1 MQSNQTT
8 HSLNILEA
16 FPEDEG
22 VYKCTVKNP
31 AGQVST
37 SAFLKIERIIS
48 FFFIFPKLFFKLFN
62 INTKETSQ
70 IPEFI
75 TTINDTEVE
84 CDAPTEFSAEI
95 KPDPLTNVEWSR
107 DGVVIKENPNHHV
120 KNLKSIF
127 YIFIHKLVLNNNKME
142 INPNGQ
148 VTLKIKETKVKD
160 GGTYTCRA
168 YNSAGSVNC
177 TANLIVKSMLNNET
191 TNEIINEI
199 VKEPS
204 NPSNEKKEE
213 IIINEIVKE
222 PSNEKNEEII
232 KEIVNE
238 PTIENNDE
246 TKPPVPSAAVEI
258 SE

>member
-1 MQSNQTT
+1 
-8 HSLNILEA
+8 
-16 FPEDEG
+16 
-22 VYKCTVKNP
+22 
-31 AGQVST
+31 
-37 SAFLKIERIIS
+37 
-48 FFFIFPKLFFKLFN
+48 
-62 INTKETSQ
+62 
-70 IPEFI
+70 
-75 TTINDTEVE
+75 
-84 CDAPTEFSAEI
+84 
-95 KPDPLTNVEWSR
+95 
-107 DGVVIKENPNHHV
+107 
-120 KNLKSIF
+120 
-127 YIFIHKLVLNNNKME
+127 ME

-204 NPSNEKKEE
+204 NPSNEK
-213 IIINEIVKE
+213 
-222 PSNEKNEEII
+222 NEEII

-246 TKPPVPSAAVEI
+246 TKPPVPSAAVEV